1 MTKYNNIHTIRI
13 SLICN
18 PPETKPR
25 SYTGLRPHG
34 GGDRCDH
41 GGIDQWHHPASDP
54 TAAMLFQ
61 NGGSY
66 TKLLPVLYNGY
77 LWKYDMYN
85 IWCIYILYILYT
97 YIWYV
102 LYIYTH
108 VNIDVL
114 TSFMCYEVTCFCHS
128 PLAKNR
134 PWNES
139 IISEGETSADD
150 PLTVAMFVNKTWGFP
165 VMFVGLDMFRFT
177 PQKLLFLL
185 VFHETIN
192 HCYRSCI

>member
-1 MTKYNNIHTIRI
+1 
-13 SLICN
+13 
-18 PPETKPR
+18 
-25 SYTGLRPHG
+25 
-34 GGDRCDH
+34 
-41 GGIDQWHHPASDP
+41 
-54 TAAMLFQ
+54 
-61 NGGSY
+61 
-66 TKLLPVLYNGY
+66 
-77 LWKYDMYN
+77 MYS
-85 IWCIYILYILYT
+85 
-97 YIWYV
+97 
-102 LYIYTH
+102 IYTH
-108 VNIDVL
+108 VHIDVL

>member
-1 MTKYNNIHTIRI
+1 MTKYNSIHTIRI

-85 IWCIYILYILYT
+85 IWCIYILYILYI

-102 LYIYTH
+102 LYIYPCTYRCTYILH
-108 VNIDVL
+108 VLRSD
-114 TSFMCYEVTCFCHS
+114 
-128 PLAKNR
+128 
-134 PWNES
+134 
-139 IISEGETSADD
+139 
-150 PLTVAMFVNKTWGFP
+150 
-165 VMFVGLDMFRFT
+165 
-177 PQKLLFLL
+177 LFLSFTTRQKSTMEWIDHFRRGNL
-185 VFHETIN
+185 SR
-192 HCYRSCI
+192 RSTDRSYVC